1 MDLLK
6 ALSNMRRQTLEMKDQ
21 ANEAVVSASDEAK
34 AMWEGKVHQLERE
47 LMVCWVTLGSA
58 WLLLQSC

>member
-21 ANEAVVSASDEAK
+21 ANEAVVSASEEAK
-34 AMWEGKVHQLERE
+34 AMWGGKVQQLERE
-47 LMVCWVTLGSA
+47 LMVCW
-58 WLLLQSC
+58 